1 MKYVAGL
8 CLGFALGLIFVNLIL
23 GEHSQQYKKG
33 FEAGKNWV
41 PDSMTRVDSLM
52 NQAKISPDSVEILIR
67 NIYGKQVIRAFKVTG
82 IIREE

>member
-41 PDSMTRVDSLM
+41 PDSMTRVDSLS
-52 NQAKISPDSVEILIR
+52 KPSKVSPDSVEILIK

-82 IIREE
+82 IIKEE